1 MAERFPIPLILKSQ
15 YNQAPFGETMRRAF
29 LMLLLTMP
37 ALRALA
43 DAGDVGTT
51 SANFLKI
58 PPDARPAAMGEA
70 ATAISDDESAL
81 VYNPAG
87 MAGSLQDMFSAT
99 HIEWFQGIHLEHLGG
114 FAQLGPMG
122 TLGAALTWLQVD
134 SMPRTVRTGA
144 NNSDPI
150 NNFAEIG
157 SFSPHDM
164 ELSFAYALPF
174 NANNAWGARL
184 NIIQQNI
191 DANNGYGVG
200 LDLGWR
206 TTNIWDALDLG
217 LTLRNLGSQ
226 ISVGGTPADQP
237 LELATGARY
246 SFFSHRASIV
256 GECLIPM
263 DNSIEGSVGGEFWL
277 AGLVAL
283 RAGYKMGYLN
293 QYTAGAGVKVADLV
307 LDYAWV
313 PYGDLGNTQRI
324 TASLA
329 FGSPTIG
336 LEASRPLIG
345 PLGWP
350 AWRSMDWVPQ
360 APSLERMSAWRLY
373 IRDGGGSEFLA
384 SQGTG
389 AVPSRLPWNGRDN
402 KGLALPDG
410 KVQARW
416 EADYAGGLHAKSPY
430 ASVELDSTPP
440 RLGLDANPKVL
451 RPNKAGAVLI
461 PASFTAQAWDIH
473 GIGAWKMQIKDEKGL
488 PFKSW
493 QGAGAPPPVIVW
505 DGSNSSGGWAETGR
519 VYVTTLT
526 ACDKL
531 GNCAESAPNSQ
542 VVLMREIHL
551 TLASDTL
558 FETGKADV
566 RVTAYQV
573 IKDVAKVIMDH
584 ADLGSTVTIQ
594 GHTDNVPI
602 RYAAFKDNQQ
612 LSEARAAAV
621 VKFLVDLLGVPKEY
635 LRSEGFGDTRP
646 VASNDTP
653 EGKQA
658 NRRVEIVIHTRE
670 YQ

>member
-1 MAERFPIPLILKSQ
+1 
-15 YNQAPFGETMRRAF
+15 MRRAI
-29 LMLLLTMP
+29 LLLLLTMP
-37 ALRALA
+37 AMRALA

-51 SANFLKI
+51 AANFLKI

-144 NNSDPI
+144 NSSDPI

-174 NANNAWGARL
+174 NANNSWGARL

-191 DANNGYGVG
+191 DTSNGYGVG

-246 SFFSHRASIV
+246 SFFSHRASLV
-256 GECLIPM
+256 GECLIPA
-263 DNSIEGSVGGEFWL
+263 DNSIEGSVGGEFWM

-307 LDYAWV
+307 IDYAWV

-336 LEASRPLIG
+336 LSASRPLIG

-350 AWRSMDWVPQ
+350 AWRSMDWLPQ
-360 APSLERMSAWRLY
+360 APSLERMNAWRLY
-373 IRDGGGSEFLA
+373 IRDGAGNEFLA
-384 SQGTG
+384 SQGAG
-389 AVPSRLPWNGRDN
+389 PVPSHLPWNGRDA

-410 KVQARW
+410 KAEARW
-416 EADYAGGLHAKSPY
+416 EADYAGGLHAKSLCQRGAGFHPSP
-430 ASVELDSTPP
+430 AGAGCGAQSAAPQQGRRGAHPGQLHGPGLGPARHRRMEAADQGREGPGLQELAGLWRPAARGGVGRQRLQG
-440 RLGLDANPKVL
+440 RLGRDRQGVCHHPHRLRQAGQLRGERAQLAGGADA
-451 RPNKAGAVLI
+451 R
-461 PASFTAQAWDIH
+461 D
-473 GIGAWKMQIKDEKGL
+473 
-488 PFKSW
+488 
-493 QGAGAPPPVIVW
+493 PPHP
-505 DGSNSSGGWAETGR
+505 GQR
-519 VYVTTLT
+519 
-526 ACDKL
+526 
-531 GNCAESAPNSQ
+531 
-542 VVLMREIHL
+542 
-551 TLASDTL
+551 
-558 FETGKADV
+558 
-566 RVTAYQV
+566 
-573 IKDVAKVIMDH
+573 H
-584 ADLGSTVTIQ
+584 AL
-594 GHTDNVPI
+594 
-602 RYAAFKDNQQ
+602 
-612 LSEARAAAV
+612 
-621 VKFLVDLLGVPKEY
+621 
-635 LRSEGFGDTRP
+635 
-646 VASNDTP
+646 
-653 EGKQA
+653 
-658 NRRVEIVIHTRE
+658 
-670 YQ
+670 